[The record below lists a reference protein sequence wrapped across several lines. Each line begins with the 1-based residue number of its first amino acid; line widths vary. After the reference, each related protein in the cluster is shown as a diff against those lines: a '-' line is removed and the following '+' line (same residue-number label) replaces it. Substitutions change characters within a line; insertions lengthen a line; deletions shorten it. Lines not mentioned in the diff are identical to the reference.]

1 MGPDLA
7 GRAPRGQVFTSARGG
22 RIDFPS
28 WLGQHAGVAVHKS
41 ADKPQPEDDTALL
54 IAALNHSTGWYEA
67 RIDRGL
73 QVMNYFV
80 VAGAVL
86 ATAYVSAIGGKHYA
100 IAAVVSLSGT
110 ALGALAFLIGRS
122 QRHRAAEAEPA
133 LAELQSRVAQRLDIG
148 SFKVI
153 QPRPHRESSVRIA
166 FALAILLSLGS
177 AMYALVH

>member
-1 MGPDLA
+1 MASISSTGHSGEAFEP
-7 GRAPRGQVFTSARGG
+7 ARCGNV
-22 RIDFPS
+22 DFPL
-28 WLGQHAGVAVHKS
+28 WLGQHSGVAVPES
-41 ADKPQPEDDTALL
+41 ADKAQAGDDTALL

-86 ATAYVSAIGGKHYA
+86 ATAYVSAISGKHYA
-100 IAAVVSLSGT
+100 IAVVVSLSGT
-110 ALGALAFLIGRS
+110 ALTALAFLIGRS

-133 LAELQSRVAQRLDIG
+133 LAELQSRVAERLDIG

-153 QPRPHRESSVRIA
+153 QPTMHRESTVRIA
-166 FALAILLSLGS
+166 FGLGILLGLAS
-177 AMYALVH
+177 AVYALVH

>member
-1 MGPDLA
+1 
-7 GRAPRGQVFTSARGG
+7 
-22 RIDFPS
+22 
-28 WLGQHAGVAVHKS
+28 VAVIKS
-41 ADKPQPEDDTALL
+41 ADKAQSADDTALL
-54 IAALNHSTGWYEA
+54 IAALSHSTGWYEA

-86 ATAYVSAIGGKHYA
+86 ATAYVSAISGKHYA
-100 IAAVVSLSGT
+100 IAVVVSLSGT

-133 LAELQSRVAQRLDIG
+133 LAELQSRIAERLDIG